1 MRRVDKLGRIVI
13 PLELRRRYGLLEG
26 SKIEFVEAGDGV
38 TVRSSEPFCR
48 ICRAKIFENVTLPLC
63 EECIKKAVENYKEKD

>member
-26 SKIEFVEAGDGV
+26 SKIEFLETGDGV
-38 TVRSSEPFCR
+38 TVRSSEPFCKV
-48 ICRAKIFENVTLPLC
+48 CRAKISDSAEFPLC
-63 EECIKKAVENYKEKD
+63 EECLLKAVESYKEK